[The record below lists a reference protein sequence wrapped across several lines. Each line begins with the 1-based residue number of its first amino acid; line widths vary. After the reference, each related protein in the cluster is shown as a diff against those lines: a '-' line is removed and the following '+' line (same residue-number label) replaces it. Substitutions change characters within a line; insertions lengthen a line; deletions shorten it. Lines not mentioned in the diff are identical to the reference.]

1 MIGKIL
7 HVAMMLTPALIILG
21 SLAAN
26 SSHGP
31 AATRIDPADVRAG
44 IQLLK
49 EEGAPR
55 PGDACYDNILR
66 NGIDAKGCDDVFG
79 KFGASPPAP

>member
-1 MIGKIL
+1 
-7 HVAMMLTPALIILG
+7 MLTPAVIILG

-31 AATRIDPADVRAG
+31 AATRINPADVKAG
-44 IQLLK
+44 VHLLK
-49 EEGAPR
+49 EDGAPR

-66 NGIDAKGCDDVFG
+66 NGIDAKGCDDVFR
-79 KFGASPPAP
+79 KLGALPPAP